1 MYEKVQVL
9 GIKREEGWLYFLRG
23 SDVYRTPLK
32 RSGSDRRGRAEQVTT
47 GNFERVPGYHYFI
60 DERGDVSRAPSHL
73 TRSERP
79 TPQKFVVGFLFDPDF
94 HWVVLIRKNRPT
106 WMAGRYNGIGG
117 KVEGFDEIRA
127 AQTGQTAEME
137 AMVREWREETG
148 DDQEVDWKPFLQ
160 LTTRG
165 GVIYFFAGVGSVVR
179 PRTVT
184 DEYIDDFPTCD
195 LPRNVLPNL
204 NWLVPMARE
213 HLRESD
219 SCDYFK
225 VSEAS
230 YRSELDKG

>member
-1 MYEKVQVL
+1 MTYEKVQVL

-23 SDVYRTPLK
+23 SDVYRTPLNRK
-32 RSGSDRRGRAEQVTT
+32 GRAEQVTT
-47 GNFERVPGYHYFI
+47 GNFKREPKYHYFI
-60 DERGDVSRAPSHL
+60 DSQGDVSRALSHL
-73 TRSERP
+73 TRSEHP
-79 TPQKFVVGFLFDPDF
+79 TPQKFVVGFLFDPDL
-94 HWVVLIRKNRPT
+94 HWVVLIRKNRPD

-137 AMVREWREETG
+137 AMIREWREETG

-165 GVIYFFAGVGSVVR
+165 GVIHFFAGVGSVVR

-184 DEYIDDFPTCD
+184 DEYVDDFPTCD

-225 VSEAS
+225 VAEAS
-230 YRSELDKG
+230 YRSELDRRI